1 MARPP
6 IYRLL
11 FVVGREREPLYDSLR
26 RTFDGDDTVQ
36 VVLDRRVGERRRQE
50 STPRAGER
58 RRSDRRAQRDSD
70 ALLRARGYT
79 LVDVVTLSLRTLRDA
94 RATMCPWLMSLRF
107 EIENLSSGLTQVSAI
122 WMAFVCAPIET
133 ACSLLVPAAS
143 TSLKVCGCVWQVR
156 AAPIE

>member
-58 RRSDRRAQRDSD
+58 RRSERRAQRDSD

-79 LVDVVTLSLRTLRDA
+79 LVDVVTFQSPPAGT
-94 RATMCPWLMSLRF
+94 P
-107 EIENLSSGLTQVSAI
+107 EP
-122 WMAFVCAPIET
+122 APERK
-133 ACSLLVPAAS
+133 AVESDQRPRV
-143 TSLKVCGCVWQVR
+143 
-156 AAPIE
+156 

>member
-36 VVLDRRVGERRRQE
+36 VVLDRRVGERRRSE
-50 STPRAGER
+50 
-58 RRSDRRAQRDSD
+58 RRAQRESD

-79 LVDVVTLSLRTLRDA
+79 LVDVVTFQSPPAGT
-94 RATMCPWLMSLRF
+94 P
-107 EIENLSSGLTQVSAI
+107 EP
-122 WMAFVCAPIET
+122 APERK
-133 ACSLLVPAAS
+133 AVESDQRPRV
-143 TSLKVCGCVWQVR
+143 
-156 AAPIE
+156 

>member
-1 MARPP
+1 MRCASTASTRWPSPSSASSTSARRSRSAPPTATRAGASPTFPRPP

-58 RRSDRRAQRDSD
+58 RRSDRRAQRESD

-79 LVDVVTLSLRTLRDA
+79 LVDVVTFQS
-94 RATMCPWLMSLRF
+94 P
-107 EIENLSSGLTQVSAI
+107 
-122 WMAFVCAPIET
+122 
-133 ACSLLVPAAS
+133 PAG
-143 TSLKVCGCVWQVR
+143 T
-156 AAPIE
+156 PE